1 VAADIVARVRG
12 HAANPGR
19 LSGADLAGYQ
29 PRLRESLCTD
39 WGARWR
45 VCGMPPPSSGHLAV
59 MQILG
64 LLDLPAPVAGPLQAG
79 VPGADWLHVYAEAAR
94 LAFADRAQY
103 VADPDFVA
111 APGGRWSSLL
121 DDAYLR
127 QRAAL
132 IGPRSLGTATPGR
145 PAGGTAGLGAA
156 AGAARS
162 TAPATSASSTPKA
175 ARWR

>member
-1 VAADIVARVRG
+1 VLRNPALAAVMRAIAAQGSSALHQGPVAADIVARVRG

-64 LLDLPAPVAGPLQAG
+64 LLDPHGTGGHGRCRPVCRA
-79 VPGADWLHVYAEAAR
+79 ADWLHVYAEAAR

-103 VADPDFVA
+103 VADPDFAA
-111 APGGRWSSLL
+111 APGGPLE
-121 DDAYLR
+121 
-127 QRAAL
+127 Q
-132 IGPRSLGTATPGR
+132 
-145 PAGGTAGLGAA
+145 PARRRLPAPS
-156 AGAARS
+156 AR
-162 TAPATSASSTPKA
+162 
-175 ARWR
+175 R